1 MADIVAS
8 SLQIKSS
15 SPVMKS
21 FPSAP
26 ERPRLASHPASSIQN
41 NQPKHDQ
48 SEKKKKKTNTI
59 KYFELS
65 SLFSFAGK

>member
-1 MADIVAS
+1 
-8 SLQIKSS
+8 
-15 SPVMKS
+15 MKS

>member
-1 MADIVAS
+1 
-8 SLQIKSS
+8 
-15 SPVMKS
+15 MKS

-48 SEKKKKKTNTI
+48 SEKKKNKTNTI